1 MPRQARL
8 DIPGAL
14 HHIMVRGINKADIF
28 IDDQDRGRFL
38 QRLGRNISEAKCS
51 VYAWTLMDNHIHIL
65 FKSGEKGISTV
76 MRKLLTWYAIY
87 FNRRHKRTGHLF
99 ENRYKSILCEEDRYL
114 LALIRYIHLNPVRAG
129 IIKNISKLDSYPWS
143 GHSAVVG
150 RRNYKWMDT
159 EYVLSQ
165 FGNKRKSAIESYRQF
180 IKEGLNMGRIP
191 ELTGGGL
198 IRSLGGWSQVISMRR
213 KDIEVESDER
223 ILGGSDFVA
232 SIIEDAE
239 KRQIRQL
246 KLPQS
251 DKGID
256 KIIEEECRKR
266 HIRPIELKGGSRRSR
281 VSQARASIAYRS
293 VEELSLSNA
302 EIARHLGVS
311 TSAITRAIAK
321 VEGQE
326 IG

>member
-1 MPRQARL
+1 
-8 DIPGAL
+8 
-14 HHIMVRGINKADIF
+14 
-28 IDDQDRGRFL
+28 
-38 QRLGRNISEAKCS
+38 
-51 VYAWTLMDNHIHIL
+51 
-65 FKSGEKGISTV
+65 
-76 MRKLLTWYAIY
+76 
-87 FNRRHKRTGHLF
+87 
-99 ENRYKSILCEEDRYL
+99 
-114 LALIRYIHLNPVRAG
+114 
-129 IIKNISKLDSYPWS
+129 
-143 GHSAVVG
+143 
-150 RRNYKWMDT
+150 MDT

-165 FGNKRKSAIESYRQF
+165 FGNKRKKAIESYRQF
-180 IKEGLNMGRIP
+180 IKEGLNMGHIP
-191 ELTGGGL
+191 ELTAGGL

-232 SIIEDAE
+232 GILKDAE
-239 KRQIRQL
+239 ERQIRQL
-246 KLPQS
+246 KLPKS
-251 DKGID
+251 DKSID

-302 EIARHLGVS
+302 EIARHLGVG

-321 VEGQE
+321 VERQE